1 MAATENAS
9 CGRKNPHEMWPECGI
24 NAAPMTAGA
33 LLPEQRFVCALL
45 ALALP
50 ICAAAS
56 PSTPRVFLQEHC
68 YDCHGSEVQK
78 AGLRL
83 DTLREKLAE
92 PRTAETWAEVYER
105 VAAGEMPPPKRKV
118 QPEPAER
125 ATFADGLKSELLKAD
140 RERRQGDGRAVLR
153 RLNREEYQNTIRDL
167 FGIDVDVKELLPED
181 GTAQGFDN
189 NGEAL
194 SISSVLLERYL
205 EAADVA
211 LDAVLVKG
219 PAPEKR
225 HWHLTLMPEKYKEGD
240 FHFRGGVRV
249 LPDETF
255 VFFVSQPFQPLS
267 LEQFR
272 APVEGRYRFRVRQ
285 YVYQSAGKPL
295 ATAWYVHARDSRAR
309 TGKLIGHFDTPPGEP
324 TTIEFTEKIPKTCTI
339 KPMPY
344 RLGARNLPDTTGYP
358 GPGLA
363 VQYVDVEGPLVESW
377 PPRGQQELLGDL
389 QLEHGTLADAAKAL
403 RKLAPRAFRRT
414 TKDEEVEP
422 YLALVRTALEQK
434 RPFEAALRDGI
445 KAMLCAPDFLF
456 LREPAGRLD
465 DFALASR
472 LSYFL
477 WSSLPDEPLLA
488 DARAGRLA
496 QAAVM
501 HAQVERMLDDAKS
514 ARFVENFTGQ
524 WLGLRNI
531 AATTPDKKLNPGFD
545 DALQEAMVQETQRF
559 FTEMLRGDL
568 SVRNFIDSD
577 FAMLNARIA
586 ELYGI
591 KGATGWDFRKVLLP
605 EGTHRGGVLGQ
616 AAILKITAN
625 GTSTSPVIRGN
636 WILKNVLGQ
645 PVKPPP
651 PNVPAL
657 EPDIRGATTIRE
669 QVANHRKNEQC
680 AVCHDR
686 MDPLGLALENFD
698 VIGQW
703 RTNYRVPEFETRDGQ
718 TKVRGYKPGAAVDA
732 TGTLPGGRSFADVD
746 ELKRLLLEKPDQIAR
761 CVAGKLLTYATGA
774 GLSFSDKMAVEEIV
788 KETSAQNHGLR
799 TLVHAVV
806 ASEPFHT
813 K

>member
-1 MAATENAS
+1 
-9 CGRKNPHEMWPECGI
+9 
-24 NAAPMTAGA
+24 MTAGS
-33 LLPEQRFVCALL
+33 LLPPKPLVCAIL
-45 ALALP
+45 ALAWPLR
-50 ICAAAS
+50 AQAS
-56 PSTPRVFLQEHC
+56 RHDFLQEHC

-83 DTLREKLAE
+83 DDLPEKLAD
-92 PRTAETWAEVYER
+92 PKTADTWAEVYER
-105 VAAGEMPPPKRKV
+105 VAAGEMPPAKRKV

-125 ATFADGLKSELLKAD
+125 AAFARELQNALLTAD
-140 RERRQGDGRAVLR
+140 RERRADDGRAVLR

-167 FGIDVDVKELLPED
+167 FGIDVDVRELLPED

-194 SISSVLLERYL
+194 SLSSVLLERYL
-205 EAADVA
+205 EAADLA
-211 LDAVLVKG
+211 LDSVLVNG
-219 PAPEKR
+219 PAPEKKQWR
-225 HWHLTLMPEKYKEGD
+225 LSLMPERYKEGD

-255 VFFVSQPFQPLS
+255 VFFTSQAFQPVS

-272 APVEGRYRFRVRQ
+272 APVEGYYHFRVRQ
-285 YVYQSAGKPL
+285 YVYQSAGKSL
-295 ATAWYVHARDSRAR
+295 ATAWYVHARDNRAR
-309 TGKLIGHFDTPPGEP
+309 TGQLIGFFDTPPGDP
-324 TTIEFTEKIPKTCTI
+324 VTIEFTAKIPKNCTI

-344 RLGARNLPDTTGYP
+344 RLPGRNLPDTSGYT

-363 VQYVDVEGPLVESW
+363 VQDVEVEGPLLEAW
-377 PPRGQQELLGDL
+377 PPRGYQELLGSLAL
-389 QLEHGTLADAAKAL
+389 QDGTLADAEKAL
-403 RKLAPRAFRRT
+403 RKLAPRAFRRPIT
-414 TKDEEVEP
+414 DDDVEP
-422 YLALVRTALEQK
+422 YLALVRAALAQK
-434 RPFEAALRDGI
+434 RPFDAALRDGI
-445 KAMLCAPDFLF
+445 KAILCAPDFLF
-456 LREPAGRLD
+456 LREPPGRLD

-477 WSSLPDEPLLA
+477 WSSLPDDALVSE
-488 DARAGRLA
+488 ARADRL
-496 QAAVM
+496 QQPAAL
-501 HAQVERMLDDAKS
+501 HAQVERMLNDPKS

-545 DALQEAMVQETQRF
+545 EALQDAMVQETQRF
-559 FTEMLRGDL
+559 FSELLRGDL
-568 SVRNFIDSD
+568 SVRNFVDSD

-591 KGATGWDFRKVLLP
+591 KDVAGWDFRKVPLP
-605 EGTHRGGVLGQ
+605 PGTHRGGVLGQ

-636 WILKNVLGQ
+636 WILKNILGQ

-680 AVCHDR
+680 AICHDR

-703 RTNYRVPEFETRDGQ
+703 RTNYRVAEFESRDGQ

-732 TGTLPGGRSFADVD
+732 TGTVAGRNFADVD

-788 KETSAQNHGLR
+788 KEAAAKDHGLR